1 LPDELLQRWEADDF
15 TLVTSSAQLDELQR
29 VLSYGKLQRF
39 IRPEQA
45 AKLVENLRSFAV
57 VAEGLPDLN
66 VSSDTADNVIIATAI
81 AGTASHLVT
90 GDKADLLSLKWVNN
104 VAIITVR
111 EAIQLLASQSELAS
125 TTAIDVL
132 LRQQLFD
139 RAGRVGEVGGGDVCC
154 LQHCQQQV
162 GHGVVASGG
171 DVLAG

>member
-1 LPDELLQRWEADDF
+1 MVFDTNVFVSALITPGGLPDELLQRWEADDF

-81 AGTASHLVT
+81 AGNASHLVT
-90 GDKADLLSLKWVNN
+90 GD
-104 VAIITVR
+104 
-111 EAIQLLASQSELAS
+111 
-125 TTAIDVL
+125 
-132 LRQQLFD
+132 
-139 RAGRVGEVGGGDVCC
+139 
-154 LQHCQQQV
+154 
-162 GHGVVASGG
+162 
-171 DVLAG
+171 

>member
-1 LPDELLQRWEADDF
+1 MVFDTNVLVSALITPGGLPDELLQHWEADDF

-29 VLSYGKLQRF
+29 VLSYDKLQRF

-111 EAIQLLASQSELAS
+111 EALLLLASQSE
-125 TTAIDVL
+125 
-132 LRQQLFD
+132 
-139 RAGRVGEVGGGDVCC
+139 
-154 LQHCQQQV
+154 
-162 GHGVVASGG
+162 
-171 DVLAG
+171 